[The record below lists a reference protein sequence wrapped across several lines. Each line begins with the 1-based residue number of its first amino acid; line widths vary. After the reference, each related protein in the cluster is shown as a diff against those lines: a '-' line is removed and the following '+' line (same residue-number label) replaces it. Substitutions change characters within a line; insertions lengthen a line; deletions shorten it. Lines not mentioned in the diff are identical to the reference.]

1 MIISYVISIVIDEHD
16 GGDSISELHSHAN
29 MVVVDKYATILADTG
44 NKMHVSPFTPDYHAM
59 EKV

>member
-1 MIISYVISIVIDEHD
+1 MSIVIIQHD

-44 NKMHVSPFTPDYHAM
+44 NKMDVSPFTPDYHGM

>member
-1 MIISYVISIVIDEHD
+1 MSIVIIQHD

-29 MVVVDKYATILADTG
+29 MVVVDKYATILSDTG
-44 NKMHVSPFTPDYHAM
+44 NKMDVSPFTPDYHGM